1 MRDESL
7 IISQHNNPIMFED
20 FEESQS
26 DSDDD
31 EEEDVPQPGQQ
42 RKKKTRHMDVN
53 RLSIAYKFLMNVS
66 DGLSN
71 DQVRS
76 VHQNPLQYIRTD
88 KPDEL
93 LELYHK
99 DERFRGMMELYG
111 MFRELI
117 AQERVTRDKTARMG
131 QLSQKM
137 TQLTSKM
144 SYVEEALGV
153 LVRHLAKA
161 DAIGPGPPTAAKPE
175 NMSSQMLF
183 GNNSHL
189 LSSGI

>member
-76 VHQNPLQYIRTD
+76 VHQNPL
-88 KPDEL
+88 
-93 LELYHK
+93 
-99 DERFRGMMELYG
+99 
-111 MFRELI
+111 
-117 AQERVTRDKTARMG
+117 
-131 QLSQKM
+131 
-137 TQLTSKM
+137 
-144 SYVEEALGV
+144 
-153 LVRHLAKA
+153 
-161 DAIGPGPPTAAKPE
+161 
-175 NMSSQMLF
+175 
-183 GNNSHL
+183 
-189 LSSGI
+189 